1 MSADR
6 SAAQRAELGRQI
18 ERVERQEDEISES
31 RGNYARSLEQFR
43 EQFRAVGRDR
53 GSSLGERMRAGDSS
67 AQRELEAC
75 NDLLLQVDRYV
86 EETSEELEQTRSRI
100 RQSFDDELENLAKER
115 NALPWE

>member
-1 MSADR
+1 MSVDR

-18 ERVERQEDEISES
+18 ERVERQEDEFSE
-31 RGNYARSLEQFR
+31 RRNGYERSLEQFR
-43 EQFRAVGRDR
+43 ERFHAVGRDR
-53 GSSLGERMRAGDSS
+53 EWSRGERMQPGDSGV
-67 AQRELEAC
+67 QHELESRRA
-75 NDLLLQVDRYV
+75 LLMEVDRYV